1 MKVPFIGLK
10 QQHKKLK
17 QDILNAVSK
26 TIDDSYYILG
36 EDVKEFENNFS
47 KYCGVKYTVGVNS
60 GTDALFLAI
69 KSLDIGKGD
78 EVITVPN
85 SFLATASSIVAT
97 NATPVFVDVREDM
110 NINPDLIKD
119 TITNNTKAI
128 IPVHLTGRPADMKPI
143 LEIAE
148 KYDLFV
154 IEDAAQ
160 AVGAEYHNKRVG
172 SFGHVNCFSMH
183 PLKLLNACGDGG
195 AITTNNE
202 EIYNRIIQL
211 RNIGLKNRDESDLWG
226 YNSRLDT
233 IQAAI
238 LNVKMKYLDEWIG
251 KRRNNAKYYNE
262 KLKDYVRVPTEKSYE
277 KCVYQT
283 YTIQTKK
290 RDNLKDYL
298 ANNGIDTKIHYP
310 IPIHLQKAAE
320 KLGYKKGSM
329 PITESL
335 ASSILALPSHQDLP
349 ENDRVYV
356 VEKIK
361 EFYDN
366 N

>member
-1 MKVPFIGLK
+1 MNIPFVGLK
-10 QQHKKLK
+10 QQHKKIK
-17 QDILNAVSK
+17 QEILDAVGK
-26 TIDDSYYILG
+26 IIDDSYYILG

-47 KYCGVKYTVGVNS
+47 NYCGVKYTVGVNS
-60 GTDALFLAI
+60 GTDALFLAM
-69 KSLDIGKGD
+69 KSLGISKGD

-97 NATPVFVDVREDM
+97 NATPVFVDVRQDM
-110 NINPDLIKD
+110 NMNPDLIKGA
-119 TITNNTKAI
+119 ITNKTKAI
-128 IPVHLTGRPADMKPI
+128 IPVHLTGRSADMKPI

-148 KYDLFV
+148 SHDLYV

-160 AVGAEYHNKRVG
+160 AVGAEYHGQKVG

-202 EIYNRIIQL
+202 EIYNKIIQL

-238 LNVKMKYLDEWIG
+238 LNIKMKYLDEWIG

-262 KLKDYVRVPTEKSYE
+262 KLKDYVRVPSEKPYE

-283 YTIQTKK
+283 YTIQAKK
-290 RDNLKDYL
+290 RDNLKEYL
-298 ANNGIDTKIHYP
+298 ASEGIDTKIHYP
-310 IPIHLQKAAE
+310 IPIHMQKAAK
-320 KLGYKKGSM
+320 KLGYKNGSM
-329 PITESL
+329 PMTEKL
-335 ASSILALPSHQDLP
+335 ANSILALPSHQDLP
-349 ENDRVYV
+349 KDNRVYV

-361 EFYDN
+361 EFYEKN
-366 N
+366 